1 MVVRKSLIVACLAGV
16 AVLIA
21 GCSGS
26 NYPPLGKVH
35 GMVTLDGKPL
45 ADVMVNFQPV
55 APGRSS
61 VGITNGE
68 GRYELSFTES
78 AAGAVVGA
86 HDVTF
91 SQDPDVV
98 ASQQPMNAP
107 LKTPSYLA
115 QKFSVDVQAGS
126 NEFDFELSR
135 K

>member
-1 MVVRKSLIVACLAGV
+1 MRNIFAVACLAGF
-16 AVLIA
+16 AVLVT

-26 NYPPLGKVH
+26 KYPPLGKVH
-35 GMVTLDGKPL
+35 GVVTLDGKPL

-61 VGITNGE
+61 IGITNVE

-78 AAGAVVGA
+78 ALGAVVGT

-91 SQDPDVV
+91 SQDPDAV
-98 ASQQPMNAP
+98 AAQQPRNAP
-107 LKTPSYLA
+107 LKMPSYLA
-115 QKFSVDVQAGS
+115 QKVSVDVQPGV